1 MKNLS
6 IALKQLRDKKGIGQK
21 ELALYLHC
29 TVGTVSN
36 YDSGTHCPD
45 LDTLSRIAD
54 FYGVSTDYL
63 LGRTHSPRFTDV
75 SSHVISGRYTVGR
88 LLHLLE
94 HLTEKDKAFLAYGL
108 TLLEKLRIPGES
120 F

>member
-36 YDSGTHCPD
+36 YESGTHCPD

-63 LGRTHSPRFTDV
+63 LGLNENATLDI
-75 SSHVISGRYTVGR
+75 SS
-88 LLHLLE
+88 LN
-94 HLTEKDKAFLAYGL
+94 DKETMILYELIEYF
-108 TLLEKLRIPGES
+108 KS
-120 F
+120 QK